1 MKNKKK
7 IEVFEPPIF
16 YENIKIQVIE
26 SFEERTK
33 NTINEK
39 IKFCTDKG
47 LPLDKTKHIITKA
60 IQNLS
65 NLVPLVT
72 EQQ

>member
-1 MKNKKK
+1 MKGEDK
-7 IEVFEPPIF
+7 IETFEPPIF
-16 YENIKIQVIE
+16 YENIKKQVTE

-65 NLVPLVT
+65 SFVPLKD
-72 EQQ
+72 

>member
-1 MKNKKK
+1 MTDKKK

-16 YENIKIQVIE
+16 YEDIKKHVTE

-47 LPLDKTKHIITKA
+47 LSLDKTKHIITKA

-65 NLVPLVT
+65 SLVPLKD
-72 EQQ
+72 